1 MLKNKGKHQKSFI
14 NLVDNYKKRIYNIFV
29 KNFVRGA
36 IMRKTKMVCTIG
48 PSTNKYESICKLLKA
63 GMNVARLNMSHGSLD
78 SHQKT
83 LDIVKK
89 ARFDLGIP
97 CAIMVDT
104 CGPELRIGTF
114 TDQKVVLKKGQQFI
128 FSTTEVEGTNEQV
141 YCGYPALLEVLKPKQ
156 KLYANNGLLEFTII
170 KIENG
175 KIYCRVNVG
184 GDLSNHKSISIP
196 RIRLPLPFI
205 SEKDDKNIEFAA
217 KNDVE
222 YISASFVS
230 TPEDVT
236 LMRECIKKYGGRQEI
251 ISKIESAEGIKNL
264 QKIIEL
270 SDGIMVARGDMGT
283 EIPIEQ
289 IPSVQ
294 KDMILRTIQHG
305 KIVIVA
311 TEMLESMIYKRRPT
325 RAETTDVAQAI
336 YDGTSA
342 TMLSGETAS
351 GQYPI
356 EAATTMVKISSATE
370 KIINY
375 DYEFTDT
382 VKNSHKNL
390 DAISY
395 SACQTARS
403 VGAKAIVCFTD
414 KGKTAKMISRFQPKA
429 TIVAL
434 THDQFVYNKLS
445 ACWGVKPYV
454 TQVFNTLEEMLACA
468 ETVVKELKIAKS
480 GDKIVVTLGI
490 PTADKCTTNAIKI
503 SEIK

>member
-1 MLKNKGKHQKSFI
+1 
-14 NLVDNYKKRIYNIFV
+14 
-29 KNFVRGA
+29 
-36 IMRKTKMVCTIG
+36 MRKTKMVCTIG
-48 PSTNKYESICKLLKA
+48 PSTNEYEKIVKLLKA
-63 GMNVARLNMSHGSLD
+63 GMNVARLNMSHGNLE

-89 ARFDLGIP
+89 ARKDLNVP
-97 CAIMVDT
+97 CSIMVDT

-114 TDQKVVLKKGQQFI
+114 TDHKVALKKGQIFV
-128 FSTTEVEGTNEQV
+128 FSTTMCEGTNQQV
-141 YCGYPALLEVLKPKQ
+141 YCGYPALLNELHPNQ
-156 KLYANNGLLEFTII
+156 KLYANNGLLEFTIK
-170 KIENG
+170 KIEDGN
-175 KIYCRVNVG
+175 IICRVDVG
-184 GDLSNHKSISIP
+184 GDLSDHKSISIP

-230 TPEDVT
+230 TPDDV
-236 LMRECIKKYGGRQEI
+236 LKMRECIKKYGGRQEI

-264 QKIIEL
+264 QKIIAV

-294 KDMILRTIQHG
+294 KDMILKTIQNG

-356 EAATTMVKISSATE
+356 EAATTMTKISSATE
-370 KIINY
+370 KVINY
-375 DYEFTDT
+375 DLDFTET
-382 VKNSHKNL
+382 VTNSHKNL

-395 SACQTARS
+395 SACATARS

-429 TIVAL
+429 TIVAI
-434 THDQFVYNKLS
+434 THDEFTFNKLS
-445 ACWGVKPYV
+445 LCWGVKPV
-454 TQVFNTLEEMLACA
+454 LTKELETLEEMLETA
-468 ETVVKELKIAKS
+468 EYIVKEQRIAKAQ
-480 GDKIVVTLGI
+480 DKIVVTLGV
-490 PTADKCTTNAIKI
+490 PAQDKGTTNSIKI

>member
-1 MLKNKGKHQKSFI
+1 
-14 NLVDNYKKRIYNIFV
+14 
-29 KNFVRGA
+29 
-36 IMRKTKMVCTIG
+36 MRKTKMVCTIG
-48 PSTNKYESICKLLKA
+48 PSTDKYEMVCKLLKA
-63 GMNVARLNMSHGSLD
+63 GMNVARLNMSHGNLE

-89 ARFDLGIP
+89 ARKDLDLP

-114 TDQKVVLKKGQQFI
+114 VNQKIVLTKGQNFA
-128 FSTTEVEGTNEQV
+128 FCTTEVEGNQNQV
-141 YCGYPALLEVLKPKQ
+141 YCGYPALLNVLKPKQ
-156 KLYANNGLLEFTII
+156 KLYANNGLLEFTIL
-170 KIENG
+170 KIEDQ
-175 KIYCRVNVG
+175 KIICRVDVG

-196 RIRLPLPFI
+196 RVRLPLPFI
-205 SEKDDKNIEFAA
+205 SQKDDKNIEFAA

-222 YISASFVS
+222 YISASFVN
-230 TPEDVT
+230 TPEDVIQ
-236 LMRECIKKYGGRQEI
+236 MRECIKKYGGRQEI

-264 QKIIEL
+264 EKIIDV

-294 KDMILRTIQHG
+294 KDMIARTIQHG

-336 YDGTSA
+336 YDGTTA

-356 EAATTMVKISSATE
+356 EAASTMTKISSATE

-434 THDQFVYNKLS
+434 THDKFVYNKL
-445 ACWGVKPYV
+445 ALCWGVKPVV
-454 TQVFNTLEEMLACA
+454 TEDFETLEQMLDEA
-468 ETVVKELKIAKS
+468 ENIVKNLKIAKP

-490 PTADKCTTNAIKI
+490 PTKDKCTTNSIKI

>member
-1 MLKNKGKHQKSFI
+1 MK
-14 NLVDNYKKRIYNIFV
+14 
-29 KNFVRGA
+29 
-36 IMRKTKMVCTIG
+36 KTKMVCTIG
-48 PSTNKYESICKLLKA
+48 PSTNEYEKVVKLLKA
-63 GMNVARLNMSHGSLD
+63 GMNVARLNMSHGNLD

-83 LDIVKK
+83 LDIIKK
-89 ARFDLGIP
+89 ARTDLNVP

-114 TDQKVVLKKGQQFI
+114 TDHKVALKKGQVFV
-128 FSTTEVEGTNEQV
+128 FSTTPVEGTNQQV
-141 YCGYPALLEVLKPKQ
+141 YCGYPALLKELHANQ
-156 KLYANNGLLEFTII
+156 KLYANNGLLEFTIK
-170 KIENG
+170 KIEDGN
-175 KIYCRVNVG
+175 IVCRVDVG
-184 GDLSNHKSISIP
+184 GDLSDHKSISIP

-205 SEKDDKNIEFAA
+205 SDKDDKNIEFAA

-230 TPEDVT
+230 TPDDV
-236 LMRECIKKYGGRQEI
+236 LEMRECIKKYGGRQEI

-264 QKIIEL
+264 QKIISV

-294 KDMILRTIQHG
+294 KDMILRTIQSG

-311 TEMLESMIYKRRPT
+311 TEMLESMTYKRRPT

-351 GQYPI
+351 GMYPI
-356 EAATTMVKISSATE
+356 ESATTMAKISQATE
-370 KIINY
+370 KVINY
-375 DYEFTDT
+375 DLDFTET
-382 VKNSHKNL
+382 ITNSHKNL

-395 SACQTARS
+395 SACATARS

-429 TIVAL
+429 TIVAI
-434 THDQFVYNKLS
+434 THDEFTFNKL
-445 ACWGVKPYV
+445 ALCWGVRPV
-454 TQVFNTLEEMLACA
+454 LTQEFETLEQMLDKA
-468 ETVVKELKIAKS
+468 ESIVKEQRIAKAQ
-480 GDKIVVTLGI
+480 DKIVITLGV
-490 PTADKCTTNAIKI
+490 PAQDKGTTNSIKI